1 MDKTFQIKVSKY
13 DGKHS
18 KVVDEL
24 AICEYPLNIFVNGRH
39 LTVLLCTPEKL
50 EELTVGFLI
59 FHGIIKSYDEV
70 KSVKIDEKMGRAEVL
85 LNCEDIDTSNYLKQ
99 VLPHNFNEQD
109 STEFFSHI
117 MNSLKIG
124 RIQNENVHVKGEIIY
139 DLMKKSLSYS
149 DAFRNTGGVHCAALC
164 DGYNIVSICEDI
176 ARHNAVDKLL
186 GKAFMEGINLKDK
199 ILFVSSRV
207 SFEMVFK
214 IARFG
219 VPIVISKSA
228 PTYLSIK
235 FAEALN
241 VTLVGFVRERRMNV
255 YTNPQRII

>member
-59 FHGIIKSYDEV
+59 FH
-70 KSVKIDEKMGRAEVL
+70 
-85 LNCEDIDTSNYLKQ
+85 
-99 VLPHNFNEQD
+99 
-109 STEFFSHI
+109 
-117 MNSLKIG
+117 
-124 RIQNENVHVKGEIIY
+124 
-139 DLMKKSLSYS
+139 
-149 DAFRNTGGVHCAALC
+149 
-164 DGYNIVSICEDI
+164 
-176 ARHNAVDKLL
+176 
-186 GKAFMEGINLKDK
+186 
-199 ILFVSSRV
+199 
-207 SFEMVFK
+207 
-214 IARFG
+214 
-219 VPIVISKSA
+219 IVISKSA
-228 PTYLSIK
+228 PTDLSIK